1 MIMTHYLTF
10 TFNNLIYGVEAT
22 SVQEVFFLP
31 EIKPIPEGPSDIIG
45 TVNLRGDIIPIMDLN
60 LRFGYPPQDY
70 QLNDSIVVLNHQEL
84 RLGIIANQVHAIRTI
99 ESQFITE
106 ELTYDHPFIDLK
118 QDRFIA
124 GYAQENEELNLLLNL
139 GKLLRYVEESN
150 LDLDLEADPFAESLA
165 QETLIEV
172 EFPPADAVAGEEP
185 QTVTPAVKIPLFWPN
200 ASEYERKVL
209 QKRADNLRQHLRLR
223 DFTGLKP
230 VSVFSL
236 HQELFGIELSS
247 IQEFIQFNKVTPIP
261 CTPNFVLGNINLR
274 GEVITLMDVR
284 SFFNLPQSHRFQK
297 EGRAIIVNVQ
307 GIVAGLLVDHIHDIF
322 MLDPKQ
328 LVTDQTVETEI
339 NQDFCQGVLPY
350 QDKMLA
356 IIDLLPL
363 VQGDRLLVDEAV

>member
-1 MIMTHYLTF
+1 
-10 TFNNLIYGVEAT
+10 
-22 SVQEVFFLP
+22 
-31 EIKPIPEGPSDIIG
+31 
-45 TVNLRGDIIPIMDLN
+45 
-60 LRFGYPPQDY
+60 
-70 QLNDSIVVLNHQEL
+70 
-84 RLGIIANQVHAIRTI
+84 
-99 ESQFITE
+99 
-106 ELTYDHPFIDLK
+106 
-118 QDRFIA
+118 
-124 GYAQENEELNLLLNL
+124 
-139 GKLLRYVEESN
+139 
-150 LDLDLEADPFAESLA
+150 
-165 QETLIEV
+165 
-172 EFPPADAVAGEEP
+172 
-185 QTVTPAVKIPLFWPN
+185 
-200 ASEYERKVL
+200 
-209 QKRADNLRQHLRLR
+209 
-223 DFTGLKP
+223 LKP

-339 NQDFCQGVLPY
+339 NQDFCQGVIPY